1 MYMFRSSGGGVSAGG
16 EEWNRDLLRQE
27 SDIFGKRLL
36 VNVHCFSFPSA
47 KIQQEK
53 AEKKSFRIAVAKPS
67 H

>member
-1 MYMFRSSGGGVSAGG
+1 MFRSSGVLYLPEVRSGTEIYSG
-16 EEWNRDLLRQE
+16 RIQTF
-27 SDIFGKRLL
+27 FGKRLL